1 MAYSKELG
9 VGTSAL
15 VPIPSDIVNI
25 PTPGSL
31 VFESTTTGL
40 SPAITASG
48 VTELI
53 DASGDFISE
62 NRAKIGMV
70 VYSYGP
76 NISSVG
82 AGYVLQ
88 VVSDTKLLVQTV
100 AGGGNY
106 ILDFASALGSYQLYA
121 NSTEPCML
129 YPVAQSKF
137 STYSFESA
145 GGDIIDIGLPATP
158 VLNTPV
164 IPVQVQKYRLTNTEI
179 AATTPLTLLAVW

>member
-15 VPIPSDIVNI
+15 IPIPSDIVNI

-31 VFESTTTGL
+31 AWSGATTAG
-40 SPAITASG
+40 SPAITAEG

-53 DASGDFISE
+53 DAGGSFITS

-70 VYSYGP
+70 VYCYGP
-76 NISSVG
+76 HPSSVG

-88 VVSDTKLLVQTV
+88 VESDTKLLVQTV
-100 AGGGNY
+100 AAGGNY
-106 ILDFASALGSYQLYA
+106 ILDFVTHPANYQLYA

-145 GGDIIDIGLPATP
+145 GGDIIDIGAPATP
-158 VLNTPV
+158 MLNTPV
-164 IPVQVQKYRLTNTEI
+164 IPVQVQKYRFTDTEI
-179 AATTPLTLLAVW
+179 TATTPLTLLGVW